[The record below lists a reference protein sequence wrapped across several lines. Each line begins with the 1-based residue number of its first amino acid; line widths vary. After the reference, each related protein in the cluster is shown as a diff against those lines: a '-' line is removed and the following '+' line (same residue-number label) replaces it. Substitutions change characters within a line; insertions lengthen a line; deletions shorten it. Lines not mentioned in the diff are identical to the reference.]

1 MEAIAPGRE
10 IPSPVCEAKES
21 KRPKTTKS
29 GGVPGPQRPRI
40 EQGQCSQTTLEQS
53 AMDHEVEVEELGSD
67 IKEDQQVQRN
77 PMDSGSLADQI
88 TVRRPVST

>member
-10 IPSPVCEAKES
+10 IPSPVRKAKES

-29 GGVPGPQRPRI
+29 GGGPRPQRPRI
-40 EQGQCSQTTLEQS
+40 EQGQCSRFALEQS

-67 IKEDQQVQRN
+67 IEEDQQVQRN
-77 PMDSGSLADQI
+77 PMDPGSLADQI
-88 TVRRPVST
+88 TVRKPVST